1 MLKKAIGDII
11 TMYYHSLFIVQDV
24 KKIMARQKSKN
35 SNKKQVSQ
43 KPAEN
48 KSVFLPVLLIGL
60 MTLFIFL
67 SLCFDVTGVAG
78 RWVKSFLIGIM
89 GVSAY
94 ILPLLLIHIIV
105 ALFSKNNVTRVRVWF
120 GAVALLLFSVFLHIV
135 SSSAYIYQ
143 GIGFIDLVKALYKG
157 GISVSGGG
165 VLGGLIATPIIM
177 LLDKIGGAIIVG
189 VLLTVSVVLAL
200 YPLFTALKKFIFPFS
215 RSDVADTVAQTVQ
228 TEEITDKYI
237 DMRERHREKREA
249 EKEQKRLEKEEK
261 AKDREARAI
270 AFAEKSESIDR
281 TNSTIEDIPVPEVPK
296 TKPQPQSDQRAEK
309 VMDAL
314 NKAPIVSTAFDEDM
328 INAFDDEMPPEAEAT
343 QIPEPVYEEHIEAAP
358 EQMPEEQMPPIKEP
372 PKETEY
378 IFPDIALLNA
388 DKAGTAKSDSA
399 ELKKSAQKLIET
411 LDNFGVKATVAN
423 ISKGPAVTRYELLP
437 GVGVRVNKFTN
448 LADDIALALKAT
460 GVRIEANA
468 SGTGTIGI
476 EVANEK
482 TVSISLRRIIASN
495 EFKKSE
501 SKLTAALGLDIAGN
515 TITVDLARMPHLLI
529 AGATGSGK
537 SVCINS
543 LIMSILYKAR
553 PDEVRMLMVDPKCIE
568 LDPYNGIPHLISPVV
583 TDPKKAAG
591 ALKWAVGE
599 MLNRYKL
606 FSETSSK
613 NIQSYNAKMEAK
625 GEKKLPYILIVID
638 ELADLMMSSPH
649 EVEDSICRLAQ
660 MARAAGMHLVIATQR
675 PSADVITG
683 LIKTN
688 IPSRIAFAVASQIDS
703 RIILDSMGAEKLL
716 GKGDMLYLPMGQ
728 TRATRIQGCFV
739 SESEIDSV
747 TEFIRNNHEKDQ
759 YDDEVIKQIEANTP
773 QANAPSDDEDAEDTE
788 DPMLNDAIRVVV
800 ENGKASTSMLQLKL
814 RLGYARAGRLID
826 TMESMGIIGPY
837 EGSKPRKVLM
847 TKDEWQERQMRMSD

>member
-1 MLKKAIGDII
+1 
-11 TMYYHSLFIVQDV
+11 
-24 KKIMARQKSKN
+24 MARQKSKKTV
-35 SNKKQVSQ
+35 NKKQAAQPAVS
-43 KPAEN
+43 
-48 KSVFLPVLLIGL
+48 KSVFLPVLIIGL
-60 MTLFIFL
+60 ITLFIFL

-78 RWVKSFLIGIM
+78 RGVKSFLVGIL

-94 ILPLLLIHIIV
+94 ILPLLLIHAIV
-105 ALFSKNNVTRVRVWF
+105 ALISKNNTARVRVWF
-120 GAVALLLFSVFLHIV
+120 GAIALILFAVFLHIV
-135 SSSAYIYQ
+135 SSSAYIHQ
-143 GIGFIDLVKALYKG
+143 GAGFIDLVKVLYSG
-157 GISVSGGG
+157 GISVSKGGL
-165 VLGGLIATPIIM
+165 LGGLIATPIIM
-177 LLDKIGGAIIVG
+177 LLDKVGGAIIVG
-189 VLLTVSVVLAL
+189 VLLTVSVVMAL
-200 YPLFTALKKFIFPFS
+200 YPFFSGIKKVVFPFS
-215 RSDVADTVAQTVQ
+215 KEDVADTVAQTVQ
-228 TEEITDKYI
+228 TEEISDKYI
-237 DMRERHREKREA
+237 DMRERRREKREA
-249 EKEQKRLEKEEK
+249 ERELKRREKEEK
-261 AKDREARAI
+261 ERDREARAA

-281 TNSTIEDIPVPEVPK
+281 SNATIEDIPVPEPVKVSPSAK
-296 TKPQPQSDQRAEK
+296 SDGRAEK

-314 NKAPIVSTAFDEDM
+314 NRAPIVSTAFDEDM
-328 INAFDDEMPPEAEAT
+328 INAFDDEMPPIAK
-343 QIPEPVYEEHIEAAP
+343 PEPEHIEKPAPVEAVVKAEPKADEAP
-358 EQMPEEQMPPIKEP
+358 ES
-372 PKETEY
+372 EY
-378 IFPDIALLNA
+378 IFPDISLLNA
-388 DKAGTAKSDSA
+388 DKAGSVKSDNEA
-399 ELKKSAQKLIET
+399 LKQSAQKLIET

-448 LADDIALALKAT
+448 LSDDIALALKAT

-482 TVSISLRRIIASN
+482 TVSISLRRIIGSQ

-501 SKLTAALGLDIAGN
+501 SKLTAALGLDISGN
-515 TITVDLARMPHLLI
+515 TIAIDLARMPHLLI

-613 NIQSYNAKMEAK
+613 NIQSYNSKMEAK

-739 SESEIDSV
+739 SESEIDAV

-773 QANAPSDDEDAEDTE
+773 QANNAASDDEDDECAD

-847 TKDEWQERQMRMSD
+847 TKEEFAERQMRMAD

>member
-1 MLKKAIGDII
+1 
-11 TMYYHSLFIVQDV
+11 
-24 KKIMARQKSKN
+24 MARQKSGN
-35 SNKKQVSQ
+35 SNKKQAQQ
-43 KPAEN
+43 KLAES
-48 KSVFLPVLLIGL
+48 KSIFLPVLLLGL
-60 MTLFIFL
+60 LTLFLFL

-78 RWVKSFLIGIM
+78 RWVKSFLVGIL
-89 GVSAY
+89 GISAY
-94 ILPLLLIHIIV
+94 LLPVLLIHAIV
-105 ALFSKNNVTRVRVWF
+105 AIFSKNNITKVRVWF
-120 GAVALLLFSVFLHIV
+120 GAVSLILFSVFLHLV
-135 SSSAYIYQ
+135 SSSAYIHQ
-143 GIGFIDLVKALYKG
+143 GVGFVDLVKVLYTG
-157 GISVSGGG
+157 GISLSKGG
-165 VLGGLIATPIIM
+165 VLGGLIATPIVM
-177 LLDKIGGAIIVG
+177 LLDKVGGAIIVG
-189 VLLTVSVVLAL
+189 VLLVVSVVMAL
-200 YPLFTALKKFIFPFS
+200 YPLFTGIKKLVFPFS
-215 RSDVADTVAQTVQ
+215 KSDVADTVAQTVQ
-228 TEEITDKYI
+228 PEEINDKYI
-237 DMRERHREKREA
+237 DMRERRREKREA
-249 EKEQKRLEKEEK
+249 EKEQRRLQKEEK
-261 AKDREARAI
+261 ARDREARAI

-281 TNSTIEDIPVPEVPK
+281 TNATIEDIPVPEI
-296 TKPQPQSDQRAEK
+296 KPRTQSDNRAEK

-328 INAFDDEMPPEAEAT
+328 INAFDDDMPPEAVADP
-343 QIPEPVYEEHIEAAP
+343 IPEPVYE
-358 EQMPEEQMPPIKEP
+358 KEP
-372 PKETEY
+372 EPHLSEPMSETIEETKLNEY

-388 DKAGTAKSDSA
+388 DKAGSVKSDSA

-482 TVSISLRRIIASN
+482 TVSISLRRIIASS